1 LKNFMFDLQ
10 LFNEDVVEPAVPE
23 VSTSATETE
32 PASDNV
38 ANQQTNTDTAL
49 DTQTVEKENNTP
61 DFAIVV
67 DEFTGQRK
75 IVQPDK
81 PAADNIEEIPGEQPQ
96 DETVETTIVP
106 YTADDLVNA
115 MTTGSVDESRIP
127 ANLKPHYAAIQAQ
140 QQLAYQKQI
149 QQIPPVQDPVTE
161 QPPSEDSTEQINP
174 IEVYQQIQKIA
185 EAKTLKDLGMT
196 AAQYEEIAYNDDAES
211 ISKKKLYD
219 IAMTTNVQSLLQ
231 DVAAEK
237 EQANMA
243 QVETK
248 AALQEMIPV
257 VEEYRKDPHFTE
269 IDHMMQTHYMTLP
282 YNQATKIA
290 PVLERLK
297 NNTYTR
303 SDLPILDEYY
313 KASREAFYSK
323 ISGVSKTAQ
332 PAPRKKPPI
341 VENAG
346 GGGSTPASKIDFR
359 QMRTMDARQRSD
371 FLRNALRQ
379 NS

>member
-1 LKNFMFDLQ
+1 MFDLR
-10 LFNEDVVEPAVPE
+10 LFNEDAVEPAVPE
-23 VSTSATETE
+23 VSTSAPETE
-32 PASDNV
+32 SASDHV
-38 ANQQTNTDTAL
+38 DEQQTNTDTTV
-49 DTQTVEKENNTP
+49 DTQTAETENNTP

-81 PAADNIEEIPGEQPQ
+81 PAADNLEEIPGDQSQE
-96 DETVETTIVP
+96 ETVESTIVP

-115 MTTGSVDESRIP
+115 MTTGSVDEGRIP

-140 QQLAYQKQI
+140 QQLAYQKQM
-149 QQIPPVQDPVTE
+149 QQQTPPVQAPVTE
-161 QPPSEDSTEQINP
+161 QPPVEDSKEQVNP
-174 IEVYQQIQKIA
+174 IDVYKQIQKIA

-211 ISKKKLYD
+211 MSKKKLYD

-248 AALQEMIPV
+248 AALQEMIPF

-297 NNTYTR
+297 HNTYTR

-323 ISGVSKTAQ
+323 LSGVSKTAQ
-332 PAPRKKPPI
+332 PAPREKPPI

>member
-1 LKNFMFDLQ
+1 MFDLQ
-10 LFNEDVVEPAVPE
+10 LFNEDAVEPAVPD
-23 VSTSATETE
+23 VSISATETE
-32 PASDNV
+32 SASDNV
-38 ANQQTNTDTAL
+38 AEQQTNTDTTA
-49 DTQTVEKENNTP
+49 DTQTAETENSTP

-81 PAADNIEEIPGEQPQ
+81 TAENNLEEIPAGQSQE
-96 DETVETTIVP
+96 EAVETTIIP
-106 YTADDLVNA
+106 YTAEDLVGA

-140 QQLAYQKQI
+140 QQLAYQKQM
-149 QQIPPVQDPVTE
+149 QQQTPPVQAPVTE
-161 QPPSEDSTEQINP
+161 QPPAEDSKEQVNP
-174 IEVYQQIQKIA
+174 IDVYKQIQKIA

-237 EQANMA
+237 EQANMV
-243 QVETK
+243 QVETN

-257 VEEYRKDPHFTE
+257 VEEYRKDPHFAE
-269 IDHMMQTHYMTLP
+269 IDHMMQMHYMTLP

-323 ISGVSKTAQ
+323 LSGVSKTAQ
-332 PAPRKKPPI
+332 PAPREKPPI

>member
-1 LKNFMFDLQ
+1 MKNFMFDLQ
-10 LFNEDVVEPAVPE
+10 LFNEDVVETAVPD
-23 VSTSATETE
+23 VSTSAPETE
-32 PASDNV
+32 SASDNV
-38 ANQQTNTDTAL
+38 ANQQTTADSTTT
-49 DTQTVEKENNTP
+49 DTQTENNTP

-81 PAADNIEEIPGEQPQ
+81 PAEDNTEEIPGEQSHE
-96 DETVETTIVP
+96 ETVETTIVP
-106 YTADDLVNA
+106 YTAEDLVGA
-115 MTTGSVDESRIP
+115 MTTGSVDEGRIP

-149 QQIPPVQDPVTE
+149 QQTPQVQAPVTE
-161 QPPSEDSTEQINP
+161 QPPAEASTEQINP

-237 EQANMA
+237 EQANMV
-243 QVETK
+243 QVETN

-257 VEEYRKDPHFTE
+257 VEEYRKDPHFAE

-297 NNTYTR
+297 HNTYTR

-323 ISGVSKTAQ
+323 LSGVSKTAQ
-332 PAPRKKPPI
+332 PAPREKPPI